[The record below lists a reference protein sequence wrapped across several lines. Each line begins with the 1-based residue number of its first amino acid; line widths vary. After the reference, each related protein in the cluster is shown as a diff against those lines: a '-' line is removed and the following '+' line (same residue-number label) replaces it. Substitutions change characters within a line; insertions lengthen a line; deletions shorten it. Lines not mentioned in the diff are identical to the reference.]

1 MELMDI
7 GVRLAKLR
15 EAKSITARKMSLS
28 LGMDANYINKIE
40 RGKAY
45 PSMVAFF
52 DICDYLGIS
61 QKDFFD
67 DGNRYPDQIHELV
80 EDYKQLEDN
89 SQTLVLELTK
99 KLPQKRRR

>member
-1 MELMDI
+1 
-7 GVRLAKLR
+7 
-15 EAKSITARKMSLS
+15 MSLT

-52 DICDYLGIS
+52 DICDFLGIS

-67 DGNRYPDQIHELV
+67 DGNRYPDQVYELV
-80 EDYKQLEDN
+80 EDYKDLEDN
-89 SQTLVLELTK
+89 SQTLVSALTK
-99 KLPQKRRR
+99 QLPRKRKSRK